1 MLGVPNSRNLNL
13 IFRKKELMNERSHSL
28 KKIRPVIATARISD
42 AMSIEEYFQNKTLRP
57 VLKLQNP
64 LLLDVFKNYIKKH
77 KNSYYSLS
85 IEKRFVYIENAIQK
99 DIKFRNSLKG
109 MIIGQFT
116 VEEYQDY
123 IQNSSALNKRM
134 MNMVVERLKNQIQFF
149 ENEALV

>member
-1 MLGVPNSRNLNL
+1 
-13 IFRKKELMNERSHSL
+13 MNERSHSL

-42 AMSIEEYFQNKTLRP
+42 TMSIEEYFQNKTLRP